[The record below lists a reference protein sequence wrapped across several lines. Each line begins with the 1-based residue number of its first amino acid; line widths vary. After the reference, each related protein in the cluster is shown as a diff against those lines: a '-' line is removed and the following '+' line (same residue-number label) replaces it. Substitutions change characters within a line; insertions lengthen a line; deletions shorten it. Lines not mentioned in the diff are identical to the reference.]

1 MRTQE
6 QRDELMDLLGMHS
19 WERYECFDGPDG
31 EPEGEDEESEGEDW

>member
-31 EPEGEDEESEGEDW
+31 DNVEEAMEEEEW